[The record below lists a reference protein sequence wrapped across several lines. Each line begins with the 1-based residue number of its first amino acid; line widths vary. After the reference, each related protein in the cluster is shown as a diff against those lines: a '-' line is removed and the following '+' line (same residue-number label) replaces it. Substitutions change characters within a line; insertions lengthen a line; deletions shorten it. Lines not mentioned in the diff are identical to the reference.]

1 MSNGLQIRSTDGMG
15 SRHFWQSRKNKG
27 IDGAWDTRMG
37 DKTADSLRFRKQQ
50 PATPPLPKPVE
61 VKAAAPALTGGK
73 SDHYQVQMMV
83 RCGDGKPDIEVQFD
97 CNDLIEELE
106 MNFAEGEVF
115 KAVWRKAAARLGKG
129 KPGHQPLYDAQKI
142 EFFGKRMV
150 TIHSKK
156 A

>member
-1 MSNGLQIRSTDGMG
+1 MAIRRTDDH
-15 SRHFWQSRKNKG
+15 SRCNQYSFARKDKG
-27 IDGAWDTRMG
+27 IDGAWDYRKG
-37 DKTADSLRFRKQQ
+37 DSTNQGMTMRKQR
-50 PATPPLPKPVE
+50 PATPPLPKPIE

-83 RCGDGKPDIEVQFD
+83 HCGDGKPDIEVQFD

-129 KPGHQPLYDAQKI
+129 KPGHQPLYDAQKV

-150 TIHSKK
+150 IKHSKK